1 MSADHP
7 LQQQQHQ
14 QDLLATSSSPS
25 TFAATHAMRSA
36 SSSSI
41 STPAAPASVAGG
53 AMIDS
58 PHSSASSPAKQPAG
72 VQSGAN
78 YFSWRD
84 ITYDVLLSKARRKE
98 IKQNGGAAS
107 SSASSA
113 AQGSTT
119 QEKVSDAEQ
128 GIATPSH
135 DDEQVLAEYN
145 QVFPH
150 LPPLDPMRRRV
161 LNGVSGHVQK
171 GEMVAILGASGAG
184 KTSLLSVLSARLDK
198 SSDIAGQVLFQ
209 GQQRDAATWKRLTG
223 FVEQDDLMFSA
234 LTVHETLQY
243 SADLRLP
250 KRLYNKRERQQRVH
264 DSIAMLR
271 LEKCKDTRI
280 GGPNQ
285 RGVSGGERKRV
296 AVGTELVADVSVLLL
311 DEPTSGLDAFAALN
325 LVKNLKEITRE
336 RDLYTLMTI
345 HQPSWNIFKHFD
357 KVILLTR
364 GQVYYSGP
372 PTLAPAWFASL
383 DHNVPEGVNPADY
396 YITIAENYEKTN
408 AAERRVRGLLSSWRA
423 NGDSFVAQHSA
434 AELALTASNN
444 TDASSKLQQE
454 QQQRPVEMDRRP
466 SRIVTKTSDGSD
478 LAGSWPNSWLH
489 ELYVL
494 THRCAMLIFKDPTIV
509 IASFAQN
516 LVLLIIIGFAFFRL
530 DSDQGGALAR
540 IGALFIIPV
549 NASFAVLFPI
559 LAIFPLQR
567 NIMLRERSAGTYR
580 ISSFY
585 LSKIVTEVPNQ
596 LVQRLL
602 FYVVVYWMVGLRQ
615 GAGAFFVWLAINVLQ
630 VGTAIGLG
638 LVIGCGA
645 PSIELANVFAPVI
658 NVVFLLFGGNL
669 LPLSSIPPWFI
680 WLHWISPITYTYSAL
695 AQNEFRGLRFTCT
708 ADSQQCYRTGQDVLD
723 QYDLQTFTIAEN
735 AGFLGAITVTFLLIG
750 YVLLRWLGRPSFR

>member
-1 MSADHP
+1 M
-7 LQQQQHQ
+7 
-14 QDLLATSSSPS
+14 TSSEPQANTAANPSPS
-25 TFAATHAMRSA
+25 TFAANYAMRSA
-36 SSSSI
+36 SVSSI
-41 STPAAPASVAGG
+41 ASPEASQAGTSNAAG
-53 AMIDS
+53 ADS
-58 PHSSASSPAKQPAG
+58 
-72 VQSGAN
+72 
-78 YFSWRD
+78 FSWRD

-98 IKQNGGAAS
+98 IKKNASGS
-107 SSASSA
+107 SSSGSSYKTPGVEKA
-113 AQGSTT
+113 VS
-119 QEKVSDAEQ
+119 QEKASQAEQ
-128 GIATPSH
+128 GYVSASGSI
-135 DDEQVLAEYN
+135 DEQVLEEYN
-145 QVFPH
+145 EVFPH

-161 LNGVSGHVQK
+161 LNGVSGHVKK

-198 SSDIAGQVLFQ
+198 SSDIAGEVLFQ
-209 GQQRDAATWKRLTG
+209 GKPRDPATWKRLTG

-234 LTVHETLQY
+234 LTVQETLQY

-250 KRLYNKRERQQRVH
+250 NRLYNKQERDQRVQ
-264 DSIAMLR
+264 DSISMLR
-271 LEKCKDTRI
+271 LEKCRDTRI

-364 GQVYYSGP
+364 GQIYYSGP
-372 PTLAPAWFASL
+372 PTSAPAWFASL
-383 DHNVPEGVNPADY
+383 GHNPPEGANPADY

-408 AAERRVRGLLSSWRA
+408 AAETRVRNLLTSWRQ
-423 NGDSFVAQHSA
+423 NGESFMADHLASKEHA
-434 AELALTASNN
+434 ALPSGGRPDELER
-444 TDASSKLQQE
+444 KH
-454 QQQRPVEMDRRP
+454 
-466 SRIVTKTSDGSD
+466 SRIVPKSSDASEV
-478 LAGSWPNSWLH
+478 AGSWPNSWFR
-489 ELYVL
+489 ELMVL
-494 THRCAMLIFKDPTIV
+494 THRNAMLVFKDPTIV
-509 IASFAQN
+509 LASFGQN

-530 DSDQGGALAR
+530 KLDQGGALAR

-596 LVQRLL
+596 LFQRII
-602 FYVVVYWMVGLRQ
+602 FYSVVYWMVGLRQ
-615 GAGAFFVWLAINVLQ
+615 TASAFFIWLAINVLQ
-630 VGTAIGLG
+630 IGTAIGLG

-645 PSIELANVFAPVI
+645 PTIELANVFAPVI
-658 NVVFLLFGGNL
+658 NVIFLLFGGNL

-680 WLHWISPITYTYSAL
+680 WLHWMSPITYTYSAL
-695 AQNEFRGLRFTCT
+695 AQNEFRGLRFSCD
-708 ADSQQCYRTGQDVLD
+708 ANSQQCYQTGQAVLD
-723 QYDLQTFTIAEN
+723 QYDLERFTIAEN
-735 AGFLGAITVTFLLIG
+735 AGFLGAITVVFLTVG
-750 YVLLRWLGRPSFR
+750 YVLLRWLGRPSFRYVQPKAPMSAAQ

>member
-1 MSADHP
+1 M
-7 LQQQQHQ
+7 
-14 QDLLATSSSPS
+14 ATATEHSSPS

-36 SSSSI
+36 SSI
-41 STPAAPASVAGG
+41 STPGPASVAEPSQVPSST
-53 AMIDS
+53 AS
-58 PHSSASSPAKQPAG
+58 PFSSPPH
-72 VQSGAN
+72 AN
-78 YFSWRD
+78 GTSTSLDPSQLFSWRG

-98 IKQNGGAAS
+98 IKKGGPS
-107 SSASSA
+107 SS
-113 AQGSTT
+113 
-119 QEKVSDAEQ
+119 
-128 GIATPSH
+128 TPSKAAAPVEKSLTNEKASQAENGAVSPVA
-135 DDEQVLAEYN
+135 DDEEEKLAEHH

-161 LNGVSGHVQK
+161 LNGVSGHAKK

-198 SSDIAGQVLFQ
+198 SSEIAGEVLFQ
-209 GQQRDAATWKRLTG
+209 GKERDPATWKRLTG

-234 LTVHETLQY
+234 LTVQETFQY

-250 KRLYNKRERQQRVH
+250 DRLYNKQEREQRVQ

-325 LVKNLKEITRE
+325 LVKNLKGITRE
-336 RDLYTLMTI
+336 RELFTLMTI

-364 GQVYYSGP
+364 GQIYYSGP
-372 PTLAPAWFASL
+372 PARAPAWFDSL
-383 DHNVPEGVNPADY
+383 GHHPSEGLNPADY

-408 AAERRVRGLLSSWRA
+408 EAERRVRNLLTSWRTHGESFLA
-423 NGDSFVAQHSA
+423 NLAAKNKA
-434 AELALTASNN
+434 AESTSTDTALT
-444 TDASSKLQQE
+444 
-454 QQQRPVEMDRRP
+454 QRPELDRKT
-466 SRIVTKTSDGSD
+466 SRIVPKSSDANET
-478 LAGSWPNSWLH
+478 AGTWPNSWFH
-489 ELYVL
+489 ELWL
-494 THRCAMLIFKDPTIV
+494 LSHRNVILVVKDPTV
-509 IASFAQN
+509 AIASFAQN
-516 LVLLIIIGFAFFRL
+516 IVLLIIIGFAFFRL
-530 DSDQGGALAR
+530 DLNQGGALAR

-567 NIMLRERSAGTYR
+567 DVMLRERSAGTYR

-585 LSKIVTEVPNQ
+585 LSKIIIEVPNQ
-596 LVQRLL
+596 VIQRII
-602 FYVVVYWMVGLRQ
+602 FYAVVYWMVGLRQ
-615 GAGAFFVWLAINVLQ
+615 TAGAFFIWLAINVLQ

-645 PSIELANVFAPVI
+645 QSIELANVFAPVI
-658 NVVFLLFGGNL
+658 NVIFLLFGGNL

-695 AQNEFRGLRFTCT
+695 AQNEFRNIQFSCE
-708 ADSQQCYRTGQDVLD
+708 ADSAQCYRIGQDVLN

-735 AGFLGAITVTFLLIG
+735 AGFLGAITFVFLIIG
-750 YVLLRWLGRPSFR
+750 YVLLRWLGRPSFRYVQPRASLSQGSLSK

>member
-1 MSADHP
+1 M
-7 LQQQQHQ
+7 
-14 QDLLATSSSPS
+14 ATDNQAATGESPS
-25 TFAATHAMRSA
+25 AFAMTSAMRSA

-41 STPAAPASVAGG
+41 STPGPTSAVGPISSRSDSTPTPANAYPRTAPADAET
-53 AMIDS
+53 
-58 PHSSASSPAKQPAG
+58 
-72 VQSGAN
+72 
-78 YFSWRD
+78 FSWRD

-98 IKQNGGAAS
+98 IKKQGS
-107 SSASSA
+107 SKTSSASEKPTSN
-113 AQGSTT
+113 
-119 QEKVSDAEQ
+119 EKVSEAEQ
-128 GIATPSH
+128 GSVSPNSSFNEEI
-135 DDEQVLAEYN
+135 LAEQN
-145 QVFPH
+145 VVFPH

-161 LNGVSGHVQK
+161 LNGVSGHVKK

-198 SSDIAGQVLFQ
+198 SSDIAGEVLFK
-209 GQQRDAATWKRLTG
+209 GKQRNPTTWKRLTG

-234 LTVHETLQY
+234 LTVNETLKY

-250 KRLYNKRERQQRVH
+250 KRLYSKQEREQRVK
-264 DSIAMLR
+264 DSIEMLR
-271 LEKCKDTRI
+271 LEKCADTRI

-336 RDLYTLMTI
+336 RELFTLMTI

-364 GQVYYSGP
+364 GQVYYSGSP
-372 PTLAPAWFASL
+372 AAAPAWFDSL
-383 DHNVPEGVNPADY
+383 GHSPPEGVNPADY

-408 AAERRVRGLLSSWRA
+408 EAENRVRGLLTSWREG
-423 NGDSFVAQHSA
+423 GDEFLASKA
-434 AELALTASNN
+434 ASTLNAENQAG
-444 TDASSKLQQE
+444 
-454 QQQRPVEMDRRP
+454 RPGLDRKT
-466 SRIVTKTSDGSD
+466 SRIIPKSSDANEV
-478 LAGSWPNSWLH
+478 AGSWPNSWFH
-489 ELYVL
+489 ELMVL
-494 THRCAMLIFKDPTIV
+494 SHRNAMLVFKDPTIV

-516 LVLLIIIGFAFFRL
+516 IILLIIIGFAFFRL
-530 DSDQGGALAR
+530 SLDQGGVLAR

-585 LSKIVTEVPNQ
+585 LGKIVTEVPNQ
-596 LVQRLL
+596 MFQRIL

-615 GAGAFFVWLAINVLQ
+615 TAGKFFIWLAINLLQ
-630 VGTAIGLG
+630 VSTAIGLG
-638 LVIGCGA
+638 LVIGCA
-645 PSIELANVFAPVI
+645 AESIELANVFAPVI
-658 NVVFLLFGGNL
+658 NVIFLLFGGNL

-680 WLHWISPITYTYSAL
+680 WLHWMSPITYTYSAL
-695 AQNEFRGLRFTCT
+695 AQNEFRGLEFTC
-708 ADSQQCYRTGQDVLD
+708 AANSAQCYRRGEDVLN
-723 QYDLQTFTIAEN
+723 QYDLARFTIAEN
-735 AGFLGAITVTFLLIG
+735 AGFLGAITFVFLAIG
-750 YVLLRWLGRPSFR
+750 YIFLRFLGRPSFRYVQPKKPLSASSK

>member
-1 MSADHP
+1 MTAEYPH
-7 LQQQQHQ
+7 QQHP
-14 QDLLATSSSPS
+14 TIE
-25 TFAATHAMRSA
+25 AMRSA

-41 STPAAPASVAGG
+41 STPAAPGSLAGG
-53 AMIDS
+53 PKVDS
-58 PHSSASSPAKQPAG
+58 SPSLSSPAKQSAG
-72 VQSGAN
+72 VPSGPN
-78 YFSWRD
+78 YFSWHD
-84 ITYDVLLSKARRKE
+84 ITYDVFLSKARRKE
-98 IKQNGGAAS
+98 IKKTGAPSSPS
-107 SSASSA
+107 SSQASV
-113 AQGSTT
+113 T
-119 QEKVSDAEQ
+119 QERASDVEQ
-128 GIATPSH
+128 GFASPPPEAA
-135 DDEQVLAEYN
+135 DDEKEALAEYN
-145 QVFPH
+145 QAFPH
-150 LPPLDPMRRRV
+150 LPPLDPVRRRV
-161 LNGVSGHVQK
+161 LNGVGGNVKK

-198 SSDIAGQVLFQ
+198 SSDIAGEVLFQ
-209 GQQRDAATWKRLTG
+209 GKQRDPATWKRLTG

-234 LTVHETLQY
+234 LTVQETLQY

-250 KRLYNKRERQQRVH
+250 KRLYNKRERQQRVQ

-271 LEKCKDTRI
+271 LEKCRDTRI

-325 LVKNLKEITRE
+325 LVKNLKEITRQ

-372 PTLAPAWFASL
+372 PTLAPAWFSSL
-383 DHNVPEGVNPADY
+383 QHNVPEGVNPADY
-396 YITIAENYEKTN
+396 YITIAENYEKSN
-408 AAERRVRGLLSSWRA
+408 AAERRVRRLLSSWRQ
-423 NGDSFVAQHSA
+423 NGESFVADHA
-434 AELALTASNN
+434 ANELALTTAN
-444 TDASSKLQQE
+444 TGSTSKLQE
-454 QQQRPVEMDRRP
+454 QHRPLDMDRKP
-466 SRIVTKTSDGSD
+466 SRIVANTSDGSD

-509 IASFAQN
+509 FASFGQN

-530 DSDQGGALAR
+530 DNDQGGALAR
-540 IGALFIIPV
+540 IGALFIVPV

-585 LSKIVTEVPNQ
+585 LSKILTEVPNQ

-602 FYVVVYWMVGLRQ
+602 FYIVVYWMIGLRQ
-615 GAGAFFVWLAINVLQ
+615 TAGSFFIWLAINVLQ
-630 VGTAIGLG
+630 VGTAVGLG

-645 PSIELANVFAPVI
+645 PTIELANIFAPVI
-658 NVVFLLFGGNL
+658 NVIFLLFGGNL

-695 AQNEFRGLRFTCT
+695 AQNEFCGLTFTCT
-708 ADSQQCYRTGQDVLD
+708 ADSQQCYRTGEDVLN
-723 QYDLQTFTIAEN
+723 QYDLQRFTIAKN
-735 AGFLGAITVTFLLIG
+735 AGFLGAITVTFLCIG
-750 YVLLRWLGRPSFR
+750 YVLLRWLGRPSFRYVQSKKELLES

>member
-1 MSADHP
+1 MAE
-7 LQQQQHQ
+7 
-14 QDLLATSSSPS
+14 A
-25 TFAATHAMRSA
+25 
-36 SSSSI
+36 I
-41 STPAAPASVAGG
+41 VE
-53 AMIDS
+53 S
-58 PHSSASSPAKQPAG
+58 PHSSSAAKPVGVSSGP
-72 VQSGAN
+72 N
-78 YFSWRD
+78 YFSWHD
-84 ITYDVLLSKARRKE
+84 ITYDVLLSKARRKQ
-98 IKQNGGAAS
+98 IKKQGAS
-107 SSASSA
+107 SISSSPA
-113 AQGSTT
+113 REKSIT
-119 QEKVSDAEQ
+119 QEKASEVAEL
-128 GIATPSH
+128 GTASPHSSA
-135 DDEQVLAEYN
+135 DDEGEPLEEYN

-150 LPPLDPMRRRV
+150 LPPLDPLRRRV
-161 LNGVSGHVQK
+161 LNGVSGNVKK

-198 SSDIAGQVLFQ
+198 SSDIAGEVLFQ
-209 GQQRDAATWKRLTG
+209 GHQRDPATWKRLTG

-234 LTVHETLQY
+234 LTVNETLHY

-250 KRLYNKRERQQRVH
+250 TRLYNKRERQQRVE

-271 LEKCKDTRI
+271 LEKCRDTRI

-325 LVKNLKEITRE
+325 LVKNLKDITRQ

-357 KVILLTR
+357 RVILLTR

-383 DHNVPEGVNPADY
+383 QHNVPEGVNPADY

-408 AAERRVRGLLSSWRA
+408 AAERRVRGLLSSWRQ
-423 NGDSFVAQHSA
+423 NGDAFVAERA
-434 AELALTASNN
+434 AKDLAPTHINPDSGSNPPLL
-444 TDASSKLQQE
+444 AE
-454 QQQRPVEMDRRP
+454 IDRTH
-466 SRIVTKTSDGSD
+466 SRIVPKTSDATDVS
-478 LAGSWPNSWLH
+478 GSWPNSWFH

-494 THRCAMLIFKDPTIV
+494 SHRCTMLIFKDPTIV
-509 IASFAQN
+509 FASVGQN

-530 DSDQGGALAR
+530 SNDQGGALAR
-540 IGALFIIPV
+540 IGALFIVPV

-585 LSKIVTEVPNQ
+585 LSKILTEVPNQ
-596 LVQRLL
+596 LVQRIL

-615 GAGAFFVWLAINVLQ
+615 TAGAFFIWLAINVLQ
-630 VGTAIGLG
+630 VGTAVGLG

-645 PSIELANVFAPVI
+645 ESIELANIFAPVI
-658 NVVFLLFGGNL
+658 NVIFLLFGGNL

-695 AQNEFRGLRFTCT
+695 AQNEFRRLQFSCK
-708 ADSQQCYRTGQDVLD
+708 ADSQQCYRTGQDVLN
-723 QYDLQTFTIAEN
+723 QYDLQRFTIAEN

-750 YVLLRWLGRPSFR
+750 YVLLRWLGRPSFRYVKPKKALEAQ

>member
-1 MSADHP
+1 MTTITEH
-7 LQQQQHQ
+7 
-14 QDLLATSSSPS
+14 SSPS

-36 SSSSI
+36 SSI
-41 STPAAPASVAGG
+41 STPEPASAADPAQVPSSVA
-53 AMIDS
+53 S
-58 PHSSASSPAKQPAG
+58 PSSSPTHMNGTSTDVPLDPSQLFLWK
-72 VQSGAN
+72 
-78 YFSWRD
+78 D

-98 IKQNGGAAS
+98 IKKGGPSSGSANKKAAPIEKSLTNEKASQAENGAVTPYAD
-107 SSASSA
+107 
-113 AQGSTT
+113 
-119 QEKVSDAEQ
+119 DAE
-128 GIATPSH
+128 
-135 DDEQVLAEYN
+135 VLPEHN

-150 LPPLDPMRRRV
+150 LPPLDQMRRRV
-161 LNGVSGHVQK
+161 LNGVSGHVKK

-198 SSDIAGQVLFQ
+198 SSEIAGEVLFQ
-209 GQQRDAATWKRLTG
+209 GKERNPATWKRLTG

-234 LTVHETLQY
+234 LTVQETLQY

-250 KRLYNKRERQQRVH
+250 NRLYNKQEREQRVQ

-285 RGVSGGERKRV
+285 RGISGGERKRV

-336 RDLYTLMTI
+336 RELFTLMTI

-364 GQVYYSGP
+364 GQIYYSGP
-372 PTLAPAWFASL
+372 PAEAPAWFDSL
-383 DHNVPEGVNPADY
+383 GHHPSEGLNPADY

-408 AAERRVRGLLSSWRA
+408 EAERRVRNLLTSWRSHGESFLA
-423 NGDSFVAQHSA
+423 NHAAKNNAADATSAQTVS
-434 AELALTASNN
+434 
-444 TDASSKLQQE
+444 
-454 QQQRPVEMDRRP
+454 QRPDLGRKT
-466 SRIVTKTSDGSD
+466 SRIVPKTSDANET
-478 LAGSWPNSWLH
+478 AGTWPNSWLH
-489 ELYVL
+489 ELYL
-494 THRCAMLIFKDPTIV
+494 LSHRNVMLVVKDPTV
-509 IASFAQN
+509 AIASFAQN
-516 LVLLIIIGFAFFRL
+516 IVLLIIIGFAFFRL
-530 DSDQGGALAR
+530 DLDQGGALAR

-567 NIMLRERSAGTYR
+567 DVMLRERSAGTYR

-585 LSKIVTEVPNQ
+585 LSKIITEVPNQ
-596 LVQRLL
+596 VFQRII
-602 FYVVVYWMVGLRQ
+602 FYAVVYWMVGLRQ
-615 GAGAFFVWLAINVLQ
+615 TAGAFFIWLAINVLQ

-645 PSIELANVFAPVI
+645 QSIELANVFAPVI
-658 NVVFLLFGGNL
+658 NVIFLLFGGNL

-695 AQNEFRGLRFTCT
+695 AQNEFRDIQFSCT
-708 ADSQQCYRTGQDVLD
+708 ADSAQCYRTGQDVLN

-735 AGFLGAITVTFLLIG
+735 AGFLGAITFVFLIIG
-750 YVLLRWLGRPSFR
+750 YVLLRWLGRPSFRYVQPKAPMSQAS

>member
-1 MSADHP
+1 MAASP
-7 LQQQQHQ
+7 
-14 QDLLATSSSPS
+14 SPS
-25 TFAATHAMRSA
+25 TLAANHAMRSA
-36 SSSSI
+36 SSI
-41 STPAAPASVAGG
+41 SCPDPSHAGQNTNT
-53 AMIDS
+53 ATT
-58 PHSSASSPAKQPAG
+58 SSADL
-72 VQSGAN
+72 
-78 YFSWRD
+78 FSWRD

-98 IKQNGGAAS
+98 IKKRGS
-107 SSASSA
+107 SSSSTNTPAIEHTVTHEKASEAEEGHASPS
-113 AQGSTT
+113 GSL
-119 QEKVSDAEQ
+119 
-128 GIATPSH
+128 
-135 DDEQVLAEYN
+135 DEVLPEHN
-145 QVFPH
+145 EVFSH

-161 LNGVSGHVQK
+161 LNGVSGHVKK

-198 SSDIAGQVLFQ
+198 SSDIAGEVLFQ
-209 GQQRDAATWKRLTG
+209 AKQRDPATWKRLTG

-234 LTVHETLQY
+234 LTVQETLQY

-250 KRLYNKRERQQRVH
+250 RRLYNKQERDQRVQ
-264 DSIAMLR
+264 DSISMLR

-336 RDLYTLMTI
+336 RELYTLMTI

-364 GQVYYSGP
+364 GQIYYSGP
-372 PTLAPAWFASL
+372 PTAAPAWFSSL
-383 DHNVPEGVNPADY
+383 GHNPPEGVNPADY

-408 AAERRVRGLLSSWRA
+408 EAETRVRNLLTSWRQ
-423 NGDSFVAQHSA
+423 NGESFMSHQASKD
-434 AELALTASNN
+434 LALSTSNKG
-444 TDASSKLQQE
+444 DLERKH
-454 QQQRPVEMDRRP
+454 
-466 SRIVTKTSDGSD
+466 SRIVPKSSDATD
-478 LAGSWPNSWLH
+478 LAGSWPNTWFN
-489 ELYVL
+489 ELAVL
-494 THRCAMLIFKDPTIV
+494 THRNAMLVFKDPTIV
-509 IASFAQN
+509 FASFGQN

-530 DSDQGGALAR
+530 SNDQGGALAR
-540 IGALFIIPV
+540 IGALFIVPV

-585 LSKIVTEVPNQ
+585 LSKILTEVPNQ
-596 LVQRLL
+596 LFQRIL
-602 FYVVVYWMVGLRQ
+602 FYAIVYWMIGLRQ
-615 GAGAFFVWLAINVLQ
+615 TASSFFIWLAINVLQ
-630 VGTAIGLG
+630 IGTAIGLG

-658 NVVFLLFGGNL
+658 NVIFLLFGGNL

-695 AQNEFRGLRFTCT
+695 AQNEFKHLQFTCT
-708 ADSQQCYRTGQDVLD
+708 ANSQQCYQTGQDVLN

-735 AGFLGAITVTFLLIG
+735 AGFLGAITVTFLAIG
-750 YVLLRWLGRPSFR
+750 YVLLRWLGRPSFRYVQPKAALSAAK